1 MMLVQQAALRN
12 VVDQSV
18 NVQEKCCWAIGECSP
33 QLELLRSEWVSA
45 LLTSSLLS
53 WLSLLCLLLPTLL
66 ALLLLAC
73 VLDALLCSGAPGTLL
88 AAYIS
93 SLVSH
98 FLPQQPPNPP
108 HNCKLLK
115 HCLHFPA
122 FSYSCPALCS
132 EDWTFLR
139 PRFFLQ
145 ISSSSQWVVVVIYNQ
160 VQTRHCCGFL
170 ELFTAAKNCHE
181 GPRAK
186 RKPLRCAATSFVIPS
201 AGLSPKW
208 MRVMNGHHLQSRLY
222 ARCSCPAP
230 F

>member
-1 MMLVQQAALRN
+1 MLLSNRWMLSPAWIAPLWMSLSSAYIFSLVLALFALPVASYSACSACAN
-12 VVDQSV
+12 LCVWCSALVLAGAL
-18 NVQEKCCWAIGECSP
+18 CC
-33 QLELLRSEWVSA
+33 LLVWCSA
-45 LLTSSLLS
+45 LL
-53 WLSLLCLLLPTLL
+53 
-66 ALLLLAC
+66 
-73 VLDALLCSGAPGTLL
+73 VLVLL
-88 AAYIS
+88 AAQIS
-93 SLVSH
+93 SLVIH

-115 HCLHFPA
+115 HCLYFPA
-122 FSYSCPALCS
+122 FSYSCLALCS

-145 ISSSSQWVVVVIYNQ
+145 ISSSQWVVVVIYNQ
-160 VQTRHCCGFL
+160 MQTHHCCGFL

-208 MRVMNGHHLQSRLY
+208 MRVMNGHHLHSRLY
-222 ARCSCPAP
+222 ARCSWSSPVLTPCAS
-230 F
+230 

>member
-1 MMLVQQAALRN
+1 MLLSNRWMLSPAWIAPLWMSLSSAYIFSLVLALFALP
-12 VVDQSV
+12 VASYS
-18 NVQEKCCWAIGECSP
+18 ACSACAN
-33 QLELLRSEWVSA
+33 LCVWCSA
-45 LLTSSLLS
+45 LL
-53 WLSLLCLLLPTLL
+53 
-66 ALLLLAC
+66 
-73 VLDALLCSGAPGTLL
+73 VLVLL
-88 AAYIS
+88 AAHIS
-93 SLVSH
+93 SLVIH

-115 HCLHFPA
+115 HCLYFPA

-160 VQTRHCCGFL
+160 MQTRHHCCGFL

-208 MRVMNGHHLQSRLY
+208 MRVMNGHHLHSRLY
-222 ARCSCPAP
+222 ARCSLPAP

>member
-1 MMLVQQAALRN
+1 MLLSNRWMLSPAWIAPLWMSLSSAYIFSLVLALFALPVASYSACSAAACLC
-12 VVDQSV
+12 VW
-18 NVQEKCCWAIGECSP
+18 C
-33 QLELLRSEWVSA
+33 SA
-45 LLTSSLLS
+45 LLVPLV
-53 WLSLLCLLLPTLL
+53 LCL
-66 ALLLLAC
+66 
-73 VLDALLCSGAPGTLL
+73 LL

-93 SLVSH
+93 SLVIH

-115 HCLHFPA
+115 STVCISPLFLILAPR
-122 FSYSCPALCS
+122 YVLKIGL
-132 EDWTFLR
+132 FLR
-139 PRFFLQ
+139 PKFFLQ

-160 VQTRHCCGFL
+160 MQTHHCCGFL

-208 MRVMNGHHLQSRLY
+208 MRVMNGHHLHSRLY
-222 ARCSCPAP
+222 ARSSCPAP